1 MLYTRKGDKG
11 TTKVFG
17 RNERVS
23 KSSPLPEALGTLDEL
38 NSYLGLCRADMRGRS
53 AFTIPV
59 RGKNRNAEAIVY
71 DVQQT
76 LFIVQAEVAGA
87 KKKVSKAKVTAL
99 EAVTD
104 SIEKTIPPITS
115 FSLAGGTYLSA
126 LFDVA
131 RTISR
136 RTERR
141 VILVHEDGIQRIS
154 VHTLAYLNRLSSL
167 LFALARYANYVDGV
181 REEAPTYR

>member
-1 MLYTRKGDKG
+1 M
-11 TTKVFG
+11 
-17 RNERVS
+17 ES
-23 KSSPLPEALGTLDEL
+23 
-38 NSYLGLCRADMRGRS
+38 
-53 AFTIPV
+53 
-59 RGKNRNAEAIVY
+59 IVH

-76 LFIVQAEVAGA
+76 LFIIQAEVAGA
-87 KKKVSKAKVTAL
+87 KKKVRKARVGAL

-136 RTERR
+136 RAERR
-141 VILVHEDGIQRIS
+141 VVHVHEEGIQQIS
-154 VHTLAYLNRLSSL
+154 THTLAYLNRLSSL
-167 LFALARYANYVDGV
+167 LFALARYANHVDGV
-181 REEAPTYR
+181 KEEAPTYR